1 MFKQYI
7 WLKYNQMHIKATAV
21 IANEICIIQLV
32 QTVHWQFH
40 EFINYLTKLLV
51 KFHMHALN

>member
-1 MFKQYI
+1 
-7 WLKYNQMHIKATAV
+7 MHIKATAV